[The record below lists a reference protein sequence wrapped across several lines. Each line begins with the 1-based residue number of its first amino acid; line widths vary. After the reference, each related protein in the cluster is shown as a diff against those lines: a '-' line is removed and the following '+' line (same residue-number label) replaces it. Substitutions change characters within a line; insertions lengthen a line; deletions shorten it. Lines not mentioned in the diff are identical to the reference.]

1 MFVSPMKKDPAPGV
15 GGSPSLLLLF
25 ASFLRMGL
33 TAFGGPAMVAYIRK
47 RVVGQKHWLDPD
59 SFHAGVALCQAI
71 PGATV
76 MQLAAY
82 IGLKLRG
89 VRGAMCCYL
98 GFGLPAFL
106 LMLALSMAYSRA
118 HALPAVI
125 SVFSGLQAV
134 VVAIVANATVSFGK
148 TALTHWKHGLIA
160 LVAAGLFGL
169 KVNPILI
176 VLLAALLGLLL
187 NGRPPASRKA
197 APTGRMEPTTR
208 PLLFLLL
215 VSGAAFTLLFIFSS
229 DLFRLA
235 LLMSKIDLLAFGGG
249 FASVPL
255 MFHEFVEVRAWMDGP
270 TFLNGIV
277 LGQFTPGPI
286 VITATFVG
294 YLVYGFWGAIVATGA
309 IFLPSFL
316 ILIGVAPWFDQL
328 RSSPWFTRAI
338 DGILCSFVGLLF
350 SVTIGFA
357 LNVTW
362 DWPHLALAAAA
373 FAALFFKVDILW
385 VVLAGTAISA
395 FAF

>member
-1 MFVSPMKKDPAPGV
+1 MSVSPLKEESAFGA
-15 GGSPSLLLLF
+15 GCSPSLLLLF
-25 ASFLRMGL
+25 AFFLRMGL

-76 MQLAAY
+76 MQMAAY

-169 KVNPILI
+169 KANPVII
-176 VLLAALLGLLL
+176 VLLAALLGQFL
-187 NGRPPASRKA
+187 NGRPPAARKA
-197 APTGRMEPTTR
+197 AHTRRMEPTTR
-208 PLLFLLL
+208 PLFFFLVVSISAFILF
-215 VSGAAFTLLFIFSS
+215 FIFSS
-229 DLFRLA
+229 ELFQLA
-235 LLMSKIDLLAFGGG
+235 ILMSKIDLLAFGGG
-249 FASVPL
+249 FASIPL
-255 MFHEFVEVRAWMDGP
+255 MFHEFVEVRAWMDAP

-294 YLVYGFWGAIVATGA
+294 YLVYGF
-309 IFLPSFL
+309 
-316 ILIGVAPWFDQL
+316 
-328 RSSPWFTRAI
+328 
-338 DGILCSFVGLLF
+338 
-350 SVTIGFA
+350 
-357 LNVTW
+357 
-362 DWPHLALAAAA
+362 
-373 FAALFFKVDILW
+373 
-385 VVLAGTAISA
+385 
-395 FAF
+395 

>member
-1 MFVSPMKKDPAPGV
+1 LKKDPAPGV

-98 GFGLPAFL
+98 
-106 LMLALSMAYSRA
+106 
-118 HALPAVI
+118 
-125 SVFSGLQAV
+125 
-134 VVAIVANATVSFGK
+134 
-148 TALTHWKHGLIA
+148 
-160 LVAAGLFGL
+160 
-169 KVNPILI
+169 
-176 VLLAALLGLLL
+176 
-187 NGRPPASRKA
+187 
-197 APTGRMEPTTR
+197 
-208 PLLFLLL
+208 
-215 VSGAAFTLLFIFSS
+215 
-229 DLFRLA
+229 
-235 LLMSKIDLLAFGGG
+235 
-249 FASVPL
+249 
-255 MFHEFVEVRAWMDGP
+255 
-270 TFLNGIV
+270 
-277 LGQFTPGPI
+277 
-286 VITATFVG
+286 
-294 YLVYGFWGAIVATGA
+294 
-309 IFLPSFL
+309 

-328 RSSPWFTRAI
+328 RASPWFTRAI

-362 DWPHLALAAAA
+362 DWPHLAIAASA
-373 FAALFFKVDILW
+373 FTALFFKLDILW
-385 VVLAGTAISA
+385 VVLVGTAISV